1 MNKKHIIHSCAT
13 ALLLFMMGCG
23 NQNKTETSDET
34 SETSTI
40 TVTGEQF
47 SANGFQLGKMEKRP
61 FPNVVQTTGSIDV
74 PPKNKAIVTAYVGG
88 YVKRTPLL
96 VGDKVKKGQSL
107 VVLENQ
113 EFVKM
118 QQEYLEVFNQLDF
131 LKSEYERNKTLFEEK
146 IASQKQYLEAKSNYE
161 TQMARYSGLRE
172 QLRMLNISPER
183 VEQGT
188 ITPEATIYSP
198 IEGSITKMNVSTGS
212 YVSPASEILEIVDK
226 AHIHLELVVF
236 EKDILKVKKGQKI
249 QFMIPE
255 ASEET
260 YSAEVYLVGTSI
272 EDAKRTI
279 KVHGHLEKEDTD
291 FLPGMFVDAKI
302 MTDTATA
309 LSLPEEAVIDSEGS
323 SYVLKL
329 VSKSS
334 DNYQFERVGVTP
346 GITLGG
352 HTEILPSDNLKA
364 DDQFLV
370 KGVFDLIGG

>member
-1 MNKKHIIHSCAT
+1 MNKKHIIHSYAA
-13 ALLLFMMGCG
+13 ALLLLMMGCG
-23 NQNKTETSDET
+23 NQNKTETTDET

-61 FPNVVQTTGSIDV
+61 FPFVVETSGSIDV
-74 PPKNKAIVTAYVGG
+74 PPSNKAIVTAYVGG

-96 VGDKVKKGQSL
+96 VGDKVKKGQPL

-146 IASQKQYLEAKSNYE
+146 IASQKQYLEAKSNYD

-183 VEQGT
+183 VEQGN

-236 EKDILKVKKGQKI
+236 EKDILKVKKGQQI
-249 QFMIPE
+249 RFRIPE

-291 FLPGMFVDAKI
+291 FLPGMFVDAMI
-302 MTDTATA
+302 MTDTTSS

-329 VSKSS
+329 VSKNG
-334 DNYQFERVGVTP
+334 DDYQFERVGVTP
-346 GITLGG
+346 GTTFGG
-352 HTEILPSDNLKA
+352 HTEILASDNLKS